1 VRAVDVDVVRADGT
15 RISLLEF
22 AAPLLDDDGRP
33 RGAIGAFLDVS
44 SQRRASEEARFLA
57 EATRLLYD
65 SLDYQDTLGRLV
77 RLAVP
82 QMADYSLLDVLTPEG
97 EVVRVGLAH
106 RDPEREAE
114 LTRLLVMTPAGEGI
128 RGMRGLLNIVKAGRP
143 VLWADV
149 TRESL
154 EAYKFRPDQVEFVLS
169 VGVSSC
175 AMVPLLSRDRL
186 IGAFAWVRHAG
197 RPRFDDRDL
206 ALAAE
211 VARRASVAV
220 ENAQLYREA
229 QRANQLKDEFV
240 ATLSHEL
247 RTPLNALLGWTELL
261 RSGQLAP
268 DRQHLALEA
277 IERTARLQAQITND
291 LVDVSQAAAG
301 AFRLAPRPVAAGEV
315 IRNAAEAFRLAAD
328 AKGVRLGVHVAPAMP
343 LVLVD
348 PDRLQ
353 QIVFNL
359 VANAV
364 KFTPA
369 GTVAVRAG
377 VQAGRLE
384 VDVSDTGIGIPAS
397 FLPFVFDRFRQAD
410 GSTSRQY
417 GGLGLGLSI
426 VRSLVEL
433 HGGRVV
439 AHSDGEG
446 RGATFSV
453 WIPAGAPGITET
465 QPVGDAA
472 SR

>member
-1 VRAVDVDVVRADGT
+1 
-15 RISLLEF
+15 
-22 AAPLLDDDGRP
+22 
-33 RGAIGAFLDVS
+33 
-44 SQRRASEEARFLA
+44 
-57 EATRLLYD
+57 
-65 SLDYQDTLGRLV
+65 
-77 RLAVP
+77 
-82 QMADYSLLDVLTPEG
+82 
-97 EVVRVGLAH
+97 
-106 RDPEREAE
+106 
-114 LTRLLVMTPAGEGI
+114 
-128 RGMRGLLNIVKAGRP
+128 
-143 VLWADV
+143 
-149 TRESL
+149 
-154 EAYKFRPDQVEFVLS
+154 
-169 VGVSSC
+169 
-175 AMVPLLSRDRL
+175 MVPLLSRDRL

-206 ALAAE
+206 ALAEE

-261 RSGQLAP
+261 RSGQLPP

-277 IERTARLQAQITND
+277 IERTARMQAQITND

-328 AKGVRLGVHVAPAMP
+328 AKGVRLGVHVAPEMP
-343 LVLVD
+343 PVLVD

-359 VANAV
+359 VGNAV

-369 GTVAVRAG
+369 GTVDVRAG
-377 VQAGRLE
+377 VQGGRLE
-384 VDVSDTGIGIPAS
+384 VDVCDTGIGIPAS

-439 AHSDGEG
+439 AAQRG
-446 RGATFSV
+446 RGARRHLLGMDSGRRAGRHRDAVGRRRGLTLTAAPAV
-453 WIPAGAPGITET
+453 PIPPRRHRRRGSPGPDRRRWPGRRRGSAPARRAS
-465 QPVGDAA
+465 PRSSARRAPDAVR
-472 SR
+472 ST